1 VKDFVARCWLALWRW
16 KVVAPPAPLPDKF
29 VLVGAPHTT
38 NWDFPLMLAI
48 TRRLGV
54 KVHFLGK
61 DSLFRGPMG
70 PLMRRLGGIPIDR
83 SAPGGMV
90 ASLAAEFASR
100 DKLVL
105 LVPAEGTRSHT
116 GHWKSGFYHIARQA
130 GVPVGCG
137 FLDSTTRSG
146 GVGPMVELTGDISRD
161 MDAFRA
167 FYEGKTGVRK
177 GKAGPVRLKEESA
190 GEAA

>member
-1 VKDFVARCWLALWRW
+1 MKDFVARCWLALWRW
-16 KVVAPPAPLPDKF
+16 KVVTPPQPLPDRF
-29 VLVGAPHTT
+29 VLIGAPHTT

-61 DSLFRGPMG
+61 DSLFRWPLG

-83 SAPGGMV
+83 TAPGGMV
-90 ASLAAEFASR
+90 AALAAEFASR
-100 DKLVL
+100 EKLVL
-105 LVPAEGTRSHT
+105 LVPAEGTRSRT

-137 FLDSTTRSG
+137 FLDSSTRTG
-146 GVGPMVELTGDISRD
+146 GVGPMVELTGDITRD
-161 MDAFRA
+161 MDVFRA
-167 FYEGKTGVRK
+167 FYDGKKGVRPD
-177 GKAGPVRLKEESA
+177 KAGPVRLKEESA